1 MQHAVNESVVTL
13 YSRIVN
19 QLMNKDAFS
28 TLSCFKKNLCSKM
41 ALSPAFSVYKMRLL
55 QTEPSDFERSDSF

>member
-19 QLMNKDAFS
+19 QLMNKDTFS
-28 TLSCFKKNLCSKM
+28 TPSCFKKNLRSKM
-41 ALSPAFSVYKMRLL
+41 TLSPAFSIYKMRLL
-55 QTEPSDFERSDSF
+55 QTEPFDFECSDAF